1 MIANAAPVDENQDQL
16 IDVPFKG
23 ARVQDEAK
31 TNDEESKKAAVLKEL
46 EEMKRDS
53 GLFNDRVEQAL
64 DEFEENHKKLKQFH
78 VNYWNQ

>member
-1 MIANAAPVDENQDQL
+1 MITHAAPVDENQDQF
-16 IDVPFKG
+16 IDAPFKG

-31 TNDEESKKAAVLKEL
+31 TDDEESKKAAVLKEL

-64 DEFEENHKKLKQFH
+64 DEFEEKHKKLKQFH